1 MKSTAGVLLRL
12 VVFAATMAVLLAAV
26 VAAIERPVSG
36 RTDSFRVL
44 FTDANGLKA
53 GDDVRMYGVQVGKV
67 GAIKL
72 TQGRAAV
79 QVSVQRDHPVFETSV
94 FAIRYQTLTGQ
105 RYVDVRQ
112 PAALGVRLTAGA
124 TVAPEHTIPSFD
136 TTTLFNGLQPVLRDF
151 SPSALNQL
159 SESVLAVIEGNGSGL
174 GPALD
179 AVEQL
184 SRYAVDRQAVISVL
198 VRNLHTLDDRLG
210 GKSPYLDTLIQG
222 LTNLFTVLEDKLKGL
237 VDFALA
243 APPVLGPLD
252 DLLATLGLTP
262 DTNPDLDNAL
272 HAAFPDPQA
281 ATEVL
286 GKLPGLLQS
295 LDAMLPAAAPELTAT
310 CSNGNAPVPPQLRV
324 FIGGQRITLCNR

>member
-1 MKSTAGVLLRL
+1 MRSTVGVVLRL
-12 VVFAATMAVLLAAV
+12 VAFGAVMAVLLATV

-36 RTDSFRVL
+36 DTDSYRVI
-44 FTDANGLKA
+44 FTDANGLKP

-67 GAIKL
+67 QTIAL
-72 TQGRAAV
+72 DQGQASVRV
-79 QVSVQRDHPVFETSV
+79 TVQRDHPVFETST

-105 RYVDVRQ
+105 RYIDLRQ
-112 PAALGVRLTAGA
+112 PAAPRERLAAGA

-136 TTTLFNGLQPVLRDF
+136 ITTLFNGLQPVLREF

-159 SESVLAVIEGNGSGL
+159 AESVLAVIQGNGTGL

-184 SRYAVDRQAVISVL
+184 SRYAVDRQVVISTL
-198 VRNLHTLDDRLG
+198 VRNLHAIDDRVG
-210 GKSPYLDTLIQG
+210 GKSPHLETLIQG

-237 VDFALA
+237 VDYALA
-243 APPVLGPLD
+243 APPVLGPID
-252 DLLATLGLTP
+252 DMLATLGFTP
-262 DTNPDLDNAL
+262 DTNPDLENAL

-286 GKLPGLLQS
+286 GKLPGLLQA
-295 LDAMLPAAAPELTAT
+295 LDAMLPAAGPEMNGT
-310 CSNGNAPVPPQLRV
+310 CSKGNAPMPPQLRV
-324 FIGGQRITLCNR
+324 FIGGQRIALCNR

>member
-1 MKSTAGVLLRL
+1 MKSTVGVIFRLALFAAVMVVLLTT
-12 VVFAATMAVLLAAV
+12 VVT
-26 VAAIERPVSG
+26 AIERPVAGSA
-36 RTDSFRVL
+36 DAFRVM
-44 FTDANGLKA
+44 FTDANGLKP

-67 GAIKL
+67 QAIAL
-72 TQGRAAV
+72 DQGRAAV
-79 QVSVQRDHPVFETSV
+79 EISVQRDHPVFETSV

-105 RYVDVRQ
+105 RYVDLRQ
-112 PAALGVRLTAGA
+112 PAAPGIRLAAGA
-124 TVAPEHTIPSFD
+124 TVAPERTIPSFD
-136 TTTLFNGLQPVLRDF
+136 ITTLFNGLQPVLRDF

-159 SESVLAVIEGNGSGL
+159 SESVLAVIQGNGTGL
-174 GPALD
+174 GPALE

-184 SRYAVDRQAVISVL
+184 SRYAVDRQAVISTL
-198 VRNLHTLDDRLG
+198 VRNLHALDDRLG

-237 VDFALA
+237 VDYALA

-262 DTNPDLDNAL
+262 DSNPDLENAL
-272 HAAFPDPQA
+272 RAAFPDPQA

-286 GKLPGLLQS
+286 GKLPGLLQG
-295 LDAMLPAAAPELTAT
+295 LEAMLPGVAPEMTVT

-324 FIGGQRITLCNR
+324 FIGGQRIVLCNR